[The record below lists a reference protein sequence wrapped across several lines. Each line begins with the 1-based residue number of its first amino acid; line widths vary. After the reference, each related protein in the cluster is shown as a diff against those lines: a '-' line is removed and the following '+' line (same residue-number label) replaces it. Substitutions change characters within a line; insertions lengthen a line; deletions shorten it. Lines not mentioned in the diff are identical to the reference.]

1 MIESC
6 GAVGWAVGWAAGW
19 ARAAGAHRTH
29 ELVAIDVDDPL
40 HPEGEE
46 DVEEEH
52 LVLSGQW

>member
-1 MIESC
+1 MGVIESC
-6 GAVGWAVGWAAGW
+6 GAVGWAEGW